1 MATSDPAPESSPH
14 PSPHAS
20 PHPSPHSRPH
30 PSPPPSLHSHPQLTP
45 EPHPELDRLIAV
57 MAHLRAPGGC
67 AWDAEQTHTSLAKYL
82 IEESHELVEAI
93 EHGTRDDIL
102 EELGDVLYQVL
113 FHADIAAADPD
124 APFTIDDVA
133 RVSAEK
139 MIGRHPHVFGDV
151 TADTAEEVS
160 ANWEQWKRQE
170 KPARTSSLD
179 GLPAALP
186 TLVRAE
192 KVLGRAE
199 RLGILSVSD
208 AALAEASTEVAAEA
222 AAEVQTTPGL
232 LADET
237 ALGHHLLALVA
248 DARARG
254 LDADR
259 ALRAAVREVEDRIRA
274 SEAESAPAHPE

>member
-1 MATSDPAPESSPH
+1 MAMSDPAPESSPH
-14 PSPHAS
+14 PSPH
-20 PHPSPHSRPH
+20 PSPDRRA
-30 PSPPPSLHSHPQLTP
+30 QLTP

-57 MAHLRAPGGC
+57 VAHLRAPGGC

-179 GLPAALP
+179 GLPVALP

-199 RLGILSVSD
+199 RIGITPTD
-208 AALAEASTEVAAEA
+208 AP
-222 AAEVQTTPGL
+222 TTGSPET

-274 SEAESAPAHPE
+274 SETQSAPAHPE